1 MNLCDYN
8 TVNKILSNHG
18 FSFSKALG
26 QNFLINPE
34 VCPAMADA
42 LNADEKTGVI
52 EIGAGIGVLTKELC
66 RVAGRVVT
74 VELDKRLF
82 PVLEETLADCKNLTL
97 IEGDIMKTDISALI
111 KKHFADM
118 SCIKVCAN
126 LPYYITSPVIM
137 MLLQSGLNIDE
148 IVVMVQKEAAERFCA
163 PVGSRECGAITAA
176 ANYYAEAEILFDVHK
191 SSFMPSPKVDSAVMR
206 LIPRKEKEIQVDN
219 EKHFMVIIKAAFAQR
234 RKTALNCLSNG
245 LGLPKQQV
253 AEALKKLGIN
263 EKARPESFSMQD
275 FANLSK
281 LL

>member
-118 SCIKVCAN
+118 NHIKVCAN

-219 EKHFMVIIKAAFAQR
+219 EKHFMAIIKAAFAQR

-245 LGLPKQQV
+245 LGIPKQQV
-253 AEALKKLGIN
+253 AEALKKLGID

>member
-8 TVNKILSNHG
+8 TVNKILSKHG

-52 EIGAGIGVLTKELC
+52 EIGAGVGVLTTELC
-66 RVAGRVVT
+66 RVAGKVVT
-74 VELDKRLF
+74 VELDRRLF

-97 IEGDIMKTDISALI
+97 IEGDIMKTDINALI
-111 KKHFADM
+111 KEHFADM
-118 SCIKVCAN
+118 NRIKVCAN

-137 MLLQSGLNIDE
+137 MLLQNGLNIDE

-163 PVGSRECGAITAA
+163 PVGSRESGAITAA
-176 ANYYAEAEILFDVHK
+176 ANYYAESEILFDVHK

-219 EKHFMVIIKAAFAQR
+219 EKHFMAIIKAAFAQR

-245 LGLPKQQV
+245 LCIPKQQV
-253 AEALKKLGIN
+253 AEALKELGID
-263 EKARPESFSMQD
+263 EKARPESFSIQD